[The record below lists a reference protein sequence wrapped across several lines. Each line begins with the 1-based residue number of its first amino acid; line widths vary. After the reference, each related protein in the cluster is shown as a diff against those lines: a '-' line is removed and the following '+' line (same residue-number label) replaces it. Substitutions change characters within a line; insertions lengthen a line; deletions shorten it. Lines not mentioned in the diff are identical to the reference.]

1 MTKLILFPGPCVAGV
16 VGLKKP
22 RYEIFGE
29 IVNIVKQLEESCAGR
44 L

>member
-1 MTKLILFPGPCVAGV
+1 MMKLVLFSGPCVAGV

-29 IVNIVKQLEESCAGR
+29 IVNIAKQLEESCAGR
-44 L
+44 F

>member
-1 MTKLILFPGPCVAGV
+1 MAGV

-29 IVNIVKQLEESCAGR
+29 IVNIAKQIEEAGAGM
-44 L
+44 LI